1 MVKMEREIY
10 RFQQEKKYQDC
21 NNLYLSRVSGKYN
34 DSMCDSFAKAEPNQS
49 QLLQTIEEQKCYI

>member
-21 NNLYLSRVSGKYN
+21 NNLYL
-34 DSMCDSFAKAEPNQS
+34 
-49 QLLQTIEEQKCYI
+49 